1 MPFGFSE
8 QGDPSPGNKHASP
21 ATSYFNQAQ
30 RPDASDLLEYVGS
43 SPNLAVCHS
52 ATNHFGDHSFA
63 SFECSPMP
71 CKWLHSVLNEV
82 DFCDEWTALDRA
94 FHLAFEIYPP
104 DLHNFKVA
112 RNGSLSNFE
121 HRHRDNAV
129 GTVRFKDE
137 VELFIGLERSNL

>member
-1 MPFGFSE
+1 MNGQPLTE
-8 QGDPSPGNKHASP
+8 PSIL
-21 ATSYFNQAQ
+21 
-30 RPDASDLLEYVGS
+30 RL
-43 SPNLAVCHS
+43 
-52 ATNHFGDHSFA
+52 
-63 SFECSPMP
+63 
-71 CKWLHSVLNEV
+71 
-82 DFCDEWTALDRA
+82 
-94 FHLAFEIYPP
+94 IYPP